1 MKAERI
7 NQFQYAFE
15 DYKSF
20 VPAMSDR
27 VIRSR
32 KDVKT
37 QELERRPSEKVL
49 KEYRDLTYHVK

>member
-37 QELERRPSEKVL
+37 
-49 KEYRDLTYHVK
+49 